1 MISTQGNS
9 IYCSYLVRLWPED
22 KNWRATAENVHNGE
36 RHAFGDLKALFD
48 FLEQQTNEMTE
59 SVQAHND

>member
-1 MISTQGNS
+1 MMSTQEKS

-22 KNWRATAENVHNGE
+22 EKWRATAENVHSGE

-48 FLEQQTNEMTE
+48 FIEQQTVNL
-59 SVQAHND
+59 SKNDTIPS